1 MTRIRSTNIKY
12 GDSFVLPIEKAK
24 EEKTDSPEL
33 IQLKEELR
41 LLNLEVAK
49 AKERKENILNEAK
62 AEAEKLIQD
71 TNNKIQQENILS
83 EDLIK
88 SLGGGADLVLES
100 KKKSKEEKKREKLKE
115 EKKKQKEERKGKRAM
130 KREEIAVFHFDL
142 Y

>member
-1 MTRIRSTNIKY
+1 MNDKKKK
-12 GDSFVLPIEKAK
+12 G
-24 EEKTDSPEL
+24 
-33 IQLKEELR
+33 
-41 LLNLEVAK
+41 
-49 AKERKENILNEAK
+49 
-62 AEAEKLIQD
+62 
-71 TNNKIQQENILS
+71 NKIQQENILS

-130 KREEIAVFHFDL
+130 KREEIAVYYFDL

>member
-24 EEKTDSPEL
+24 EEKPDSPEL

-41 LLNLEVAK
+41 LLNLEVEK

-71 TNNKIQQENILS
+71 TNNKIQTQAILVNK
-83 EDLIK
+83 EFKK
-88 SLGGGADLVLES
+88 SL
-100 KKKSKEEKKREKLKE
+100 
-115 EKKKQKEERKGKRAM
+115 
-130 KREEIAVFHFDL
+130 
-142 Y
+142 